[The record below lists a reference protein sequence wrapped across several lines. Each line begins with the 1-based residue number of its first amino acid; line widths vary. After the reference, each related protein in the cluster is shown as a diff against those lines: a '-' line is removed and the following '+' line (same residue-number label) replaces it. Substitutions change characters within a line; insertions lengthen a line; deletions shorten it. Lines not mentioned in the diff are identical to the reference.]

1 MLSKKQITY
10 VKGYLFKRIADSLD
24 LSVKEV
30 DREIKN
36 RLGIKSIS
44 KLDNDGY
51 MEVCVYCFKLGDE
64 LGLDLNFKDND
75 WNKIYDKEV

>member
-36 RLGIKSIS
+36 RLGIESIS

-51 MEVCVYCFKLGDE
+51 MEVCVYCFQLGDE
-64 LGLDLNFKDND
+64 LGLNLNFKDNEAEFIRD
-75 WNKIYDKEV
+75 LL

>member
-10 VKGYLFKRIADSLD
+10 IKGYLFKRIADALD

-36 RLGIKSIS
+36 RLGIESIS
-44 KLDNDGY
+44 QLDNDGY

-64 LGLDLNFKDND
+64 LGLDLNFRGNE
-75 WNKIYDKEV
+75 WEKIYDQEM

>member
-10 VKGYLFKRIADSLD
+10 IKGYLFKQIADALD

-36 RLGIKSIS
+36 RLGIESIS
-44 KLDNDGY
+44 QLDNDGY
-51 MEVCVYCFKLGDE
+51 MEVCVYCFRLGDK
-64 LGLDLNFKDND
+64 LNLNLNFKDNEAEFIRD
-75 WNKIYDKEV
+75 LL